1 MSKKS
6 TYSLQRVTRNN
17 VVTCQLKK
25 TVFSDF
31 VKEKLLLLLM
41 VLSLFSCRVVLV
53 PEYRSDLEDQI
64 ISGAKLNDKL
74 YIDLL
79 QSDKQM
85 RQFDLYKEQYATIAA
100 EINSIQLKNE
110 VRNNNANMLVIIKN
124 LNDAFTKYRDEH
136 KRTNTISDGEIR
148 IDQAYIKA
156 FWKPLLVAETAL
168 KNTRN

>member
-1 MSKKS
+1 MSKSS
-6 TYSLQRVTRNN
+6 TYSLRQVTGNY
-17 VVTCQLKK
+17 VETQQLKS
-25 TVFSDF
+25 TLYRSF
-31 VKEKLLLLLM
+31 VTEKLLLLLM
-41 VLSLFSCRVVLV
+41 ILSLFSCRVVLV

-85 RQFDLYKEQYATIAA
+85 RQFDLYKEQYAIIAA

-136 KRTNTISDGEIR
+136 KSTNTISDGEIK
-148 IDQAYIKA
+148 IDQAYLKA